1 MVSLKYL
8 YGKFFKKILR
18 GKCVINSSI
27 HKTAK
32 INSGATIVN
41 STIGR
46 YTYTCYDD
54 EIVNC
59 EIGQFCSISDEVV
72 IGGAEHPIDWVS
84 TSPVFQNVKHSGPK
98 RKFSEFDFEGI
109 KKTVIGNDVWI
120 GRRAIIKAGVTVGDG
135 AVIGSGS
142 VVTKDVPPY
151 AIVGGVPAKI
161 LKFRFDEETI
171 KELNQS
177 EWWNLTEEEL
187 ELAADKIRN
196 ADDFVKLLKLNI
208 LEKRKGG
215 VNPKANSMIA
225 VPFFMIER
233 RAA

>member
-1 MVSLKYL
+1 MFSENIYVEMVSLKYL
-8 YGKFFKKILR
+8 YGKFFKKIIR
-18 GKCVINSSI
+18 GKCVINSNI

-32 INSGATIVN
+32 INSGATIVD
-41 STIGR
+41 SLIGR

-72 IGGAEHPIDWVS
+72 IGGAEHPINWVS

-98 RKFSEFDFEGI
+98 KKFSEFDFEGI

-142 VVTKDVPPY
+142 VVTKDIPPY

-161 LKFRFDEETI
+161 LKYRFGEETI
-171 KELNQS
+171 KELLQS
-177 EWWNLTEEEL
+177 EWWNMRDE
-187 ELAADKIRN
+187 
-196 ADDFVKLLKLNI
+196 V
-208 LEKRKGG
+208 
-215 VNPKANSMIA
+215 
-225 VPFFMIER
+225 IER
-233 RAA
+233 YAHLIKDPIAFTKAMKEREK

>member
-1 MVSLKYL
+1 MIKISYL
-8 YGKFFKKILR
+8 YGKFFKKIVR
-18 GKCVINSSI
+18 GKCVINSLI

-72 IGGAEHPIDWVS
+72 IGGAEHPIAWVS

-98 RKFSEFDFEGI
+98 RKFSEFEFEGI

-135 AVIGSGS
+135 VVIGSGS
-142 VVTKDVPPY
+142 VVTKDIPPY

-161 LKFRFDEETI
+161 LKYRFGEETI
-171 KELNQS
+171 KELLQS
-177 EWWNLTEEEL
+177 EWWNMRDE
-187 ELAADKIRN
+187 
-196 ADDFVKLLKLNI
+196 V
-208 LEKRKGG
+208 
-215 VNPKANSMIA
+215 
-225 VPFFMIER
+225 IER
-233 RAA
+233 YAHLIKDPIAFTKAMKEREK

>member
-8 YGKFFKKILR
+8 YGKFFKKIVR
-18 GKCVINSSI
+18 GKCVINSII

-32 INSGATIVN
+32 INSGATIVD

-72 IGGAEHPIDWVS
+72 IGGAEHPISWVS

-98 RKFSEFDFEGI
+98 RKFSEYDFEGI
-109 KKTVIGNDVWI
+109 KRTVIGNDVWI

-151 AIVGGVPAKI
+151 AIVGGVPANI
-161 LKFRFDEETI
+161 IRYRFDEETI
-171 KELNQS
+171 KELLQS
-177 EWWNLTEEEL
+177 EWWNMPDE
-187 ELAADKIRN
+187 
-196 ADDFVKLLKLNI
+196 V
-208 LEKRKGG
+208 
-215 VNPKANSMIA
+215 
-225 VPFFMIER
+225 IER
-233 RAA
+233 CAYLIKDPLYFTIALKERDKQ

>member
-1 MVSLKYL
+1 MFSKNIYVKMVSLKYL
-8 YGKFFKKILR
+8 YGKFFKKIIR
-18 GKCVINSSI
+18 GKCVINSII

-32 INSGATIVN
+32 INSGATIVD

-84 TSPVFQNVKHSGPK
+84 TSPVFQSVKHSGPK
-98 RKFSEFDFEGI
+98 RKFSEFDFDGI

-135 AVIGSGS
+135 AVVGSSS

-161 LKFRFDEETI
+161 LKYRFDDETI
-171 KELNQS
+171 
-177 EWWNLTEEEL
+177 
-187 ELAADKIRN
+187 A
-196 ADDFVKLLKLNI
+196 KLLKSKWWDLSDEELKKRAGKI
-208 LEKRKGG
+208 TEVHDFLKELESGK
-215 VNPKANSMIA
+215 
-225 VPFFMIER
+225 
-233 RAA
+233 

>member
-1 MVSLKYL
+1 MHTKDKNRMNNLL
-8 YGKFFKKILR
+8 YYYSKFFKKIIR
-18 GKCVINSSI
+18 GKCIVNSDI

-32 INSGATIVN
+32 INSGATIVD

-46 YTYTCYDD
+46 YSYTCYDD

-72 IGGAEHPIDWVS
+72 IGGAEHPMDWVS

-109 KKTVIGNDVWI
+109 KRTIIGNDVWI

-142 VVTKDVPPY
+142 VVTKDVPAY
-151 AIVGGVPAKI
+151 AIVGGVPSKI
-161 LKFRFDEETI
+161 LKYRFDEETI
-171 KELNQS
+171 KELLQS
-177 EWWNLTEEEL
+177 EWWNMPDEVIE
-187 ELAADKIRN
+187 RN
-196 ADDFVKLLKLNI
+196 AHLIKDPLAFIEALNKGLAI
-208 LEKRKGG
+208 DRHGKR
-215 VNPKANSMIA
+215 
-225 VPFFMIER
+225 
-233 RAA
+233 

>member
-1 MVSLKYL
+1 MFSENIYVEMVSLKYL
-8 YGKFFKKILR
+8 YGKFFKKIIR
-18 GKCVINSSI
+18 GKCVVNSNI

-32 INSGATIVN
+32 INSGATIVD

-72 IGGAEHPIDWVS
+72 IGGAEHPINWVS

-161 LKFRFDEETI
+161 LKYRFDEDTK
-171 KELNQS
+171 KELIQG
-177 EWWNLTEEEL
+177 EWWNMQDE
-187 ELAADKIRN
+187 
-196 ADDFVKLLKLNI
+196 V
-208 LEKRKGG
+208 
-215 VNPKANSMIA
+215 
-225 VPFFMIER
+225 IER
-233 RAA
+233 YAHLIKDPIAFTKALKERDK

>member
-1 MVSLKYL
+1 MVPLKYL

-18 GKCVINSSI
+18 GKCVINSNI

-32 INSGATIVN
+32 INSGATIVD

-171 KELNQS
+171 KELIQS

-187 ELAADKIRN
+187 ELVADKIRN
-196 ADDFVKLLKLNI
+196 ADDFIKLLKFNRL
-208 LEKRKGG
+208 RGG
-215 VNPKANSMIA
+215 G
-225 VPFFMIER
+225 
-233 RAA
+233 

>member
-1 MVSLKYL
+1 MDISYL

-18 GKCVINSSI
+18 GKCVINSQI

-32 INSGATIVN
+32 INSGATIVD

-59 EIGQFCSISDEVV
+59 EIGQFCSISDDVI
-72 IGGAEHPIDWVS
+72 IGGAEHPIEWVS

-98 RKFSEFDFEGI
+98 KRFSKHNFEGI
-109 KKTVIGNDVWI
+109 ARTVIGNDVWV
-120 GRRAIIKAGVTVGDG
+120 GKRVIIKAGITIGDG
-135 AVIGSGS
+135 AVIGAGA

-151 AIVGGVPAKI
+151 AIVAGVPAKVI
-161 LKFRFDEETI
+161 KYRFDEDTI
-171 KELNQS
+171 EALLKS
-177 EWWNLTEEEL
+177 KWWMMEENEL
-187 ELAADKIRN
+187 EKYADRIKNVTKFLQAIDN
-196 ADDFVKLLKLNI
+196 QIDA
-208 LEKRKGG
+208 GG
-215 VNPKANSMIA
+215 VISNLYSCAALSML
-225 VPFFMIER
+225 MTGR

>member
-1 MVSLKYL
+1 MNSLL
-8 YGKFFKKILR
+8 YYYSKFFKKIIR
-18 GKCVINSSI
+18 GKCIVNSDI
-27 HKTAK
+27 HNTAK
-32 INSGATIVN
+32 INSGATIVD

-46 YTYTCYDD
+46 YSYTCYDD

-98 RKFSEFDFEGI
+98 RKFAEFDFEGI
-109 KKTVIGNDVWI
+109 KRTVIGNDVWI

-151 AIVGGVPAKI
+151 AIVGGVPAKVI
-161 LKFRFDEETI
+161 KYRFDESTI
-171 KELNQS
+171 ESLLRS
-177 EWWNLTEEEL
+177 EWWNLDEDTLKRYAQQIASVEEFL
-187 ELAADKIRN
+187 QHINNQANR
-196 ADDFVKLLKLNI
+196 
-208 LEKRKGG
+208 GG
-215 VNPKANSMIA
+215 
-225 VPFFMIER
+225 
-233 RAA
+233 

>member
-8 YGKFFKKILR
+8 YGKFFKKIIR
-18 GKCVINSSI
+18 GKCVVNSNI

-32 INSGATIVN
+32 INSGVTIVD

-72 IGGAEHPIDWVS
+72 IGGAEHPIAWVS

-142 VVTKDVPPY
+142 VVTKDIPPY

-161 LKFRFDEETI
+161 LKYRFGEETI
-171 KELNQS
+171 KELLQS
-177 EWWNLTEEEL
+177 EWWNMRDE
-187 ELAADKIRN
+187 
-196 ADDFVKLLKLNI
+196 V
-208 LEKRKGG
+208 
-215 VNPKANSMIA
+215 
-225 VPFFMIER
+225 IER
-233 RAA
+233 YAHLIKDPIAFTKAMKERKK

>member
-1 MVSLKYL
+1 MDLSYL
-8 YGKFFKKILR
+8 YGKFFKKIVR
-18 GKCVINSSI
+18 GRCVINSNI

-32 INSGATIVN
+32 INSGATIVD

-72 IGGAEHPIDWVS
+72 IGGAEHPTSWVS

-98 RKFSEFDFEGI
+98 KKFSEFDFEGI

-142 VVTKDVPPY
+142 VVTKDIPPY
-151 AIVGGVPAKI
+151 AIVGGVPAKVI
-161 LKFRFDEETI
+161 KYRFDENTI
-171 KELNQS
+171 AE
-177 EWWNLTEEEL
+177 
-187 ELAADKIRN
+187 
-196 ADDFVKLLKLNI
+196 LLKTKWWDLPDEKIESVAYLINKPADF
-208 LEKRKGG
+208 LEALSTK
-215 VNPKANSMIA
+215 
-225 VPFFMIER
+225 
-233 RAA
+233 

>member
-1 MVSLKYL
+1 MIKVSYL
-8 YGKFFKKILR
+8 YGKFFKKIVR
-18 GKCVINSSI
+18 GKCVINSLI

-72 IGGAEHPIDWVS
+72 IGGAEHPIAWVS

-98 RKFSEFDFEGI
+98 RKFSEFEFEGI

-135 AVIGSGS
+135 VVIGSGS
-142 VVTKDVPPY
+142 VVTKDIPPY

-161 LKFRFDEETI
+161 LKYRFGEETI
-171 KELNQS
+171 KELLQS
-177 EWWNLTEEEL
+177 EWWNMRDE
-187 ELAADKIRN
+187 
-196 ADDFVKLLKLNI
+196 V
-208 LEKRKGG
+208 
-215 VNPKANSMIA
+215 
-225 VPFFMIER
+225 IER
-233 RAA
+233 YAHLIKDPIAFTKAMKEREK

>member
-8 YGKFFKKILR
+8 YGKFFKKIIR
-18 GKCVINSSI
+18 GKCVINCNI

-41 STIGR
+41 SSIGR

-72 IGGAEHPIDWVS
+72 IGGAEHPMSWVS

-109 KKTVIGNDVWI
+109 KRTVIGNDVWI

-142 VVTKDVPPY
+142 VVTKAIPPY

-161 LKFRFDEETI
+161 LKYRFDDETI
-171 KELNQS
+171 KELLQS
-177 EWWNLTEEEL
+177 EWWNLSEEEL
-187 ELAADKIRN
+187 EVAADKIRN
-196 ADDFVKLLKLNI
+196 AKEFCNHLRNSKL
-208 LEKRKGG
+208 GG
-215 VNPKANSMIA
+215 CVCGGGKS
-225 VPFFMIER
+225 R
-233 RAA
+233 G

>member
-1 MVSLKYL
+1 VFSKNIYVKMVSLKYL
-8 YGKFFKKILR
+8 YGKFFKKIIR
-18 GKCVINSSI
+18 GKCVINSII

-32 INSGATIVN
+32 INSGATIVD

-84 TSPVFQNVKHSGPK
+84 TSPVFQSVKHSGPK
-98 RKFSEFDFEGI
+98 RKFSEFDFDGI

-135 AVIGSGS
+135 AVVGSSS

-161 LKFRFDEETI
+161 LKYRFDDETI
-171 KELNQS
+171 
-177 EWWNLTEEEL
+177 
-187 ELAADKIRN
+187 A
-196 ADDFVKLLKLNI
+196 KLLKSKWWDLSDEELKKRAGKI
-208 LEKRKGG
+208 TEVHDFLKELESGK
-215 VNPKANSMIA
+215 
-225 VPFFMIER
+225 
-233 RAA
+233 

>member
-1 MVSLKYL
+1 MNLSYL
-8 YGKFFKKILR
+8 YGKFFKKIVR
-18 GKCVINSSI
+18 GKCVINSTI

-32 INSGATIVN
+32 INSGATIVD

-72 IGGAEHPIDWVS
+72 IGGAEHPIGWVS

-98 RKFSEFDFEGI
+98 RKFSEFEFEGI
-109 KKTVIGNDVWI
+109 KRTVIGNDVWI

-142 VVTKDVPPY
+142 VVTKDIPPY
-151 AIVGGVPAKI
+151 SIVGGVPAKI
-161 LKFRFDEETI
+161 LKYRFDEETI
-171 KELNQS
+171 RELLQS
-177 EWWNLTEEEL
+177 EWWNLPDE
-187 ELAADKIRN
+187 
-196 ADDFVKLLKLNI
+196 V
-208 LEKRKGG
+208 
-215 VNPKANSMIA
+215 
-225 VPFFMIER
+225 IER
-233 RAA
+233 YAHLIKDPIAFTKALKEREK